1 MGPKGAPSYFQQ
13 QMCTLVLAGLIQNG
27 LHFSQEKLDKVLHFD
42 KPTTHKQL
50 KTFLGLISYFREHV
64 NNHSELVHELQQ
76 MITPYLK
83 YRKLLWS
90 DCATHAF
97 EHAKLTVA
105 NCPKLFFINE
115 NAPIVLCTDAYG
127 IGAYL
132 YQIVDDKEQPIRFL
146 SKTLDS
152 TQRKWST
159 IEKEAYAIYYALH
172 KFDYLIRDSHFLLK
186 TDHAN
191 LTFINTNSKQ
201 KVQRWKLAIQEYDFD
216 IEHIQGSANVAAD
229 ALSRLCEPDD
239 IGVDENF
246 ILPMDERQSIPQQ
259 YYKKISKVHNSQ
271 VGHAGFDK
279 TMQRLNNLKETW
291 PDRAMHVKQ
300 FLRQCPC
307 CQKMTFLKTPI
318 ATSPFT
324 LASYGIMD
332 RINVDTIG
340 PLPANEFGQKYIIA
354 IVDCFSRF
362 IELYPATDTTAV
374 SAAKAIT
381 VFTVSI
387 GMGIFFQKNI

>member
-1 MGPKGAPSYFQQ
+1 M
-13 QMCTLVLAGLIQNG
+13 N
-27 LHFSQEKLDKVLHFD
+27 
-42 KPTTHKQL
+42 
-50 KTFLGLISYFREHV
+50 V
-64 NNHSELVHELQQ
+64 N
-76 MITPYLK
+76 
-83 YRKLLWS
+83 
-90 DCATHAF
+90 
-97 EHAKLTVA
+97 
-105 NCPKLFFINE
+105 
-115 NAPIVLCTDAYG
+115 
-127 IGAYL
+127 
-132 YQIVDDKEQPIRFL
+132 RFL
-146 SKTLDS
+146 NN
-152 TQRKWST
+152 
-159 IEKEAYAIYYALH
+159 II
-172 KFDYLIRDSHFLLK
+172 
-186 TDHAN
+186 
-191 LTFINTNSKQ
+191 
-201 KVQRWKLAIQEYDFD
+201 
-216 IEHIQGSANVAAD
+216 
-229 ALSRLCEPDD
+229 
-239 IGVDENF
+239 
-246 ILPMDERQSIPQQ
+246 
-259 YYKKISKVHNSQ
+259 KKISKVHNSQ

-307 CQKMTFLKTPI
+307 CQKMSFLKTPI

-362 IELYPATDTTAV
+362 IELYPATDITAV